1 MPQTGTISIEET
13 STREALARP
22 WNVVVYNDPI
32 NLMNYVTLAFQRVF
46 GYPRQKAER
55 LMMEVHTRGRSIV
68 WTGGREQA
76 EHYVRVLQ
84 QYHLWTTM
92 EQVES

>member
-1 MPQTGTISIEET
+1 MTFV
-13 STREALARP
+13 AM
-22 WNVVVYNDPI
+22 V
-32 NLMNYVTLAFQRVF
+32 FQRVF

-92 EQVES
+92 EQVEP